1 MGLDR
6 EHKTSEAQRRASAKY
21 DRKNTIM
28 IPLKLNRITDA
39 DLIEWLSEQPN
50 RQKAIKDA
58 CRRLKEIQ
66 DKMLP

>member
-1 MGLDR
+1 MDQDR

-21 DRKNTIM
+21 DRKNTVM
-28 IPLKLNRITDA
+28 IPLKLNKKNDA

-50 RQKAIKDA
+50 RQKVIKKA
-58 CRRLKEIQ
+58 CRRLKELQ

>member
-1 MGLDR
+1 MDLNR

-21 DRKNTIM
+21 DRKNTVM

-39 DLIEWLSEQPN
+39 DLIEWLSEQSN
-50 RQKAIKDA
+50 QQKAIKDV
-58 CRRLKEIQ
+58 CRRLKVIQ